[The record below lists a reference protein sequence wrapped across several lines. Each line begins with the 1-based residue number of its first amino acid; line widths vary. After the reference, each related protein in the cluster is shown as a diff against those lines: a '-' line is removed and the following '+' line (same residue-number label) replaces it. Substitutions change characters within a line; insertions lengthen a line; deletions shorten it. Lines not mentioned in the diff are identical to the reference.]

1 MTQSIV
7 GTVSYCGGNYSGR
20 TGHGGLHN
28 KDSGPIGLPG
38 LHKNTTRT
46 AGGVLSYTCVMI
58 VVGIHVQ
65 YVPFIM
71 WGFVVQCDKVV

>member
-1 MTQSIV
+1 M
-7 GTVSYCGGNYSGR
+7 
-20 TGHGGLHN
+20 GHGGLHD
-28 KDSGPIGLPG
+28 KDSGPMEEFGLPG

-71 WGFVVQCDKVV
+71 MGLF